1 MLYICSPQICCIM
14 YVIIDSLFI
23 IVTCTYKYKYRIP
36 DNTLSC
42 TQSYKDVY
50 VTFTNYK
57 YEDLHIAIILIK
69 FVYFSIKLE
78 ISLAILTLSII

>member
-1 MLYICSPQICCIM
+1 M

-57 YEDLHIAIILIK
+57 YEDLHIAIILKYLNICKLIK